1 MQVNLKQRINNY
13 TTLSLTNFR
22 LKFPFHISRRRFDV
36 IRNVERKHNFKRV
49 KYFIRLGNKE
59 YVLRT
64 EISRTLKI
72 RPKAKMKL
80 ESSFSHALANT
91 ILTYHIC

>member
-1 MQVNLKQRINNY
+1 MLP
-13 TTLSLTNFR
+13 LTHFR
-22 LKFPFHISRRRFDV
+22 LTFPFHISRRSYKHFDV
-36 IRNVERKHNFKRV
+36 IRNVERKHNFKWV
-49 KYFIRLGNKE
+49 KYFIRLRNKE

-64 EISRTLKI
+64 DISRALKI
-72 RPKAKMKL
+72 RPKVKMNL

>member
-1 MQVNLKQRINNY
+1 M
-13 TTLSLTNFR
+13 LSLTHFR
-22 LKFPFHISRRRFDV
+22 LKFPFHISRRSYKHFDV
-36 IRNVERKHNFKRV
+36 IRNVERKHNFKWV

-64 EISRTLKI
+64 DISRALKI
-72 RPKAKMKL
+72 RPKVKMKL
-80 ESSFSHALANT
+80 ESRFSHALANT

>member
-1 MQVNLKQRINNY
+1 M
-13 TTLSLTNFR
+13 LSLTHFR
-22 LKFPFHISRRRFDV
+22 LKFPVHISWRRYKHFDV
-36 IRNVERKHNFKRV
+36 IKNVERKHNFKWV
-49 KYFIRLGNKE
+49 KYFLREGNKE

-72 RPKAKMKL
+72 RPKVKMKL
-80 ESSFSHALANT
+80 ESSFSHALAKT